1 MTLLTSVSPPAA
13 APSGG
18 FRQVLAVVDLDTP
31 VEPVV
36 RRAVAESVLRDIPL
50 QVVVLHPPHSF
61 TTDPAVAARAA
72 RRLSQQQQ
80 RVVAAVIAAARDSGW
95 GEPTVRLVPLRRS
108 LLRGR
113 RGRAQRTVTA
123 QLRRQPASLLV
134 AAEQHTP
141 DAEATPAA
149 VDPSVRSHV

>member
-1 MTLLTSVSPPAA
+1 MALLTSVSPSA

-36 RRAVAESVLRDIPL
+36 RRAVAESLLRDIPL
-50 QVVVLHPPHSF
+50 QVVVLHPPHPF

-80 RVVAAVIAAARDSGW
+80 RVVADVVAAARDSGW

-108 LLRGR
+108 LLRGDGGGPSARWPPSCIASRPACSWR
-113 RGRAQRTVTA
+113 RSSTR
-123 QLRRQPASLLV
+123 LMPRRPR
-134 AAEQHTP
+134 P
-141 DAEATPAA
+141 P
-149 VDPSVRSHV
+149 